1 MNYQKRELIKIKS
14 YFKIYYL
21 WVIDMIKDDMY
32 KKYIKNISDMLRAIN
47 KNNDEKIILISGAS
61 GMIGTVIIDILIY
74 MNDFKGYKY
83 KIYGLGRNEI
93 RAKEMFVNYGNRK
106 DFNFI
111 PCDINKNNIDI
122 GDVDYIIH
130 AASNTHP
137 VDYSGDPI
145 GTITANVIG
154 TNNLLEYAVSH
165 GCRRFVFLSSVEIY
179 GENKGDI
186 ERFDETYNG
195 YINCNTLRAGYPES
209 KRTGE
214 ALCQA
219 YGKKYNLD
227 FVIPRLCRVYGPTM
241 SLRDSKA
248 IAQFI
253 KNAANNED
261 IVLKSEGKQLYSYI
275 DVFQA
280 AYAVLFIMLRGENG
294 NAYNI
299 SADSGEW
306 CMRELADRIAS
317 HADKK
322 VVFDLPDEKEKA
334 GFSTA
339 TKALLDN
346 NKLKK
351 LGWQE
356 CFECNEILDYT
367 IDIVKARMMR

>member
-1 MNYQKRELIKIKS
+1 
-14 YFKIYYL
+14 
-21 WVIDMIKDDMY
+21 MIKDTLYWD
-32 KKYIKNISDMLRAIN
+32 YIKKVSSNLESRMPRGKCN
-47 KNNDEKIILISGAS
+47 ILISGVS
-61 GMIGTVIIDILIY
+61 GMIGAVLTDILLYSNRIY
-74 MNDFKGYKY
+74 STQYNVTG
-83 KIYGLGRNEI
+83 IGRGKSHAE
-93 RAKEMFVNYGNRK
+93 EMFSEYK
-106 DFNFI
+106 DDDSFRFVQH
-111 PCDINKNNIDI
+111 DINNALTEA
-122 GDVDYIIH
+122 GAVDYIIH

-137 VDYSGDPI
+137 VDYSTDPI

-253 KNAANNED
+253 KM
-261 IVLKSEGKQLYSYI
+261 QL
-275 DVFQA
+275 
-280 AYAVLFIMLRGENG
+280 
-294 NAYNI
+294 
-299 SADSGEW
+299 
-306 CMRELADRIAS
+306 
-317 HADKK
+317 
-322 VVFDLPDEKEKA
+322 
-334 GFSTA
+334 
-339 TKALLDN
+339 
-346 NKLKK
+346 
-351 LGWQE
+351 
-356 CFECNEILDYT
+356 
-367 IDIVKARMMR
+367 MMRT

>member
-1 MNYQKRELIKIKS
+1 
-14 YFKIYYL
+14 
-21 WVIDMIKDDMY
+21 MIKDTLYWD
-32 KKYIKNISDMLRAIN
+32 YIKTISSDLESRMIR
-47 KNNDEKIILISGAS
+47 EKHNILISGVS
-61 GMIGTVIIDILIY
+61 GMIGAVLTDILLY
-74 MNDFKGYKY
+74 SNRT
-83 KIYGLGRNEI
+83 YGTQYNVTGIGRDKSHAE
-93 RAKEMFVNYGNRK
+93 EMFSEYK
-106 DFNFI
+106 DDDGFRFI
-111 PCDINKNNIDI
+111 QHDINNAMTEA
-122 GDVDYIIH
+122 GAVDYIIH

-253 KNAANNED
+253 KNAANDED
-261 IVLKSEGKQLYSYI
+261 IVLKSEGK
-275 DVFQA
+275 
-280 AYAVLFIMLRGENG
+280 
-294 NAYNI
+294 
-299 SADSGEW
+299 
-306 CMRELADRIAS
+306 
-317 HADKK
+317 
-322 VVFDLPDEKEKA
+322 
-334 GFSTA
+334 
-339 TKALLDN
+339 
-346 NKLKK
+346 
-351 LGWQE
+351 
-356 CFECNEILDYT
+356 
-367 IDIVKARMMR
+367 

>member
-1 MNYQKRELIKIKS
+1 M
-14 YFKIYYL
+14 
-21 WVIDMIKDDMY
+21 
-32 KKYIKNISDMLRAIN
+32 
-47 KNNDEKIILISGAS
+47 
-61 GMIGTVIIDILIY
+61 
-74 MNDFKGYKY
+74 
-83 KIYGLGRNEI
+83 
-93 RAKEMFVNYGNRK
+93 
-106 DFNFI
+106 
-111 PCDINKNNIDI
+111 
-122 GDVDYIIH
+122 
-130 AASNTHP
+130 
-137 VDYSGDPI
+137 
-145 GTITANVIG
+145 
-154 TNNLLEYAVSH
+154 
-165 GCRRFVFLSSVEIY
+165 SSVEIY

-186 ERFDETYNG
+186 ERFDEIYNG

-253 KNAANNED
+253 KNAANDDD

-280 AYAVLFIMLRGENG
+280 AYAVLFIMLNGENG

-306 CMRELADRIAS
+306 YMRELADMAAS
-317 HADKK
+317 HAGKK

-367 IDIVKARMMR
+367 IEIVRKRIMR

>member
-1 MNYQKRELIKIKS
+1 
-14 YFKIYYL
+14 
-21 WVIDMIKDDMY
+21 MIKDESY
-32 KKYIKNISDMLRAIN
+32 WNYISIVSSSLESRMPRVKC
-47 KNNDEKIILISGAS
+47 KVLISGVS
-61 GMIGTVIIDILIY
+61 GMIGAVLTDILLFSNRTYGTQYNVI
-74 MNDFKGYKY
+74 
-83 KIYGLGRNEI
+83 GLGRSKSHAED
-93 RAKEMFVNYGNRK
+93 MFDEYEKSDYFKFVQH
-106 DFNFI
+106 
-111 PCDINKNNIDI
+111 DINQTIPEV
-122 GDVDYIIH
+122 GAVDYVIH

-186 ERFDETYNG
+186 ERFDEIYNG

-253 KNAANNED
+253 KNAANDDD

-275 DVFQA
+275 DVFQD
-280 AYAVLFIMLRGENG
+280 AYAVLFIMLNGENG

-306 CMRELADRIAS
+306 YMRELADMAAS
-317 HADKK
+317 HAGKK

-367 IDIVKARMMR
+367 IDIVRKRIMR

>member
-1 MNYQKRELIKIKS
+1 M
-14 YFKIYYL
+14 
-21 WVIDMIKDDMY
+21 MKDTLY
-32 KKYIKNISDMLRAIN
+32 WNYIKTVSSILENKMLRKKCN
-47 KNNDEKIILISGAS
+47 VLISGVS
-61 GMIGTVIIDILIY
+61 GMIGAVLTDILLFSNRTYGTQYNVI
-74 MNDFKGYKY
+74 
-83 KIYGLGRNEI
+83 GLGRSKSHSED
-93 RAKEMFVNYGNRK
+93 MFDEYEKSDYFKFVQH
-106 DFNFI
+106 
-111 PCDINKNNIDI
+111 DINQAIPEV
-122 GDVDYIIH
+122 GAVDCVIH

-253 KNAANNED
+253 KNAANDDD

-280 AYAVLFIMLRGENG
+280 AYAVLFIMLNGENG

-306 CMRELADRIAS
+306 YMRELADMAAS
-317 HADKK
+317 HAGKK

-367 IDIVKARMMR
+367 IDIVRKRIMR

>member
-1 MNYQKRELIKIKS
+1 
-14 YFKIYYL
+14 
-21 WVIDMIKDDMY
+21 
-32 KKYIKNISDMLRAIN
+32 
-47 KNNDEKIILISGAS
+47 
-61 GMIGTVIIDILIY
+61 
-74 MNDFKGYKY
+74 
-83 KIYGLGRNEI
+83 
-93 RAKEMFVNYGNRK
+93 
-106 DFNFI
+106 
-111 PCDINKNNIDI
+111 
-122 GDVDYIIH
+122 
-130 AASNTHP
+130 
-137 VDYSGDPI
+137 
-145 GTITANVIG
+145 
-154 TNNLLEYAVSH
+154 
-165 GCRRFVFLSSVEIY
+165 
-179 GENKGDI
+179 
-186 ERFDETYNG
+186 
-195 YINCNTLRAGYPES
+195 
-209 KRTGE
+209 
-214 ALCQA
+214 
-219 YGKKYNLD
+219 
-227 FVIPRLCRVYGPTM
+227 M

-280 AYAVLFIMLRGENG
+280 AYAVLFIMLSGENG

-306 CMRELADRIAS
+306 YMRELADMIAS
-317 HADKK
+317 HAGKK

-356 CFECNEILDYT
+356 CFGCNEILDYT

>member
-1 MNYQKRELIKIKS
+1 
-14 YFKIYYL
+14 
-21 WVIDMIKDDMY
+21 MIKNENY
-32 KKYIKNISDMLRAIN
+32 WNYIDIVSSNLESRMPRGKCN
-47 KNNDEKIILISGAS
+47 ILISGVS
-61 GMIGTVIIDILIY
+61 GMIGVVLTDILLY
-74 MNDFKGYKY
+74 SNR
-83 KIYGLGRNEI
+83 IYGTQYNVTGIGRGKSHAE
-93 RAKEMFVNYGNRK
+93 EMFSEYK
-106 DFNFI
+106 DDDGFRFVQH
-111 PCDINKNNIDI
+111 DINNALAEA
-122 GDVDYIIH
+122 GVVDYIIH

-137 VDYSGDPI
+137 VDYSIDPI

-186 ERFDETYNG
+186 ERFNETYNG

-253 KNAANNED
+253 KNAANDED

-280 AYAVLFIMLRGENG
+280 AYAVLFIMLSGESG

-306 CMRELADRIAS
+306 YMRELADMIAA
-317 HADKK
+317 HAGKK

-367 IDIVKARMMR
+367 IDIVKARMMMR

>member
-1 MNYQKRELIKIKS
+1 
-14 YFKIYYL
+14 
-21 WVIDMIKDDMY
+21 MIKDDIY
-32 KKYIKNISDMLRAIN
+32 IRYIKKISDMLMTIN
-47 KNNDEKIILISGAS
+47 KNNNEKNILISGAS

-74 MNDFKGYKY
+74 MNDFHGYKY
-83 KIYGLGRNEI
+83 KIYGLGRSEI
-93 RAKEMFVNYGNRK
+93 RAKDMFVNYENRN

-111 PCDINKNNIDI
+111 MCDINKNNIDI
-122 GDVDYIIH
+122 GAVDYIIH

-137 VDYSGDPI
+137 VDYSTDPI

-165 GCRRFVFLSSVEIY
+165 GCSRFVFLSSVEIY

-253 KNAANNED
+253 KNAANDED

-280 AYAVLFIMLRGENG
+280 AYAVLFIMLSGENG

-306 CMRELADRIAS
+306 YMRELADMIAA
-317 HADKK
+317 HAGKK

-367 IDIVKARMMR
+367 IDIVKARMMMR

>member
-1 MNYQKRELIKIKS
+1 MFSEY
-14 YFKIYYL
+14 
-21 WVIDMIKDDMY
+21 KDD
-32 KKYIKNISDMLRAIN
+32 DGFR
-47 KNNDEKIILISGAS
+47 
-61 GMIGTVIIDILIY
+61 
-74 MNDFKGYKY
+74 
-83 KIYGLGRNEI
+83 
-93 RAKEMFVNYGNRK
+93 
-106 DFNFI
+106 FI
-111 PCDINKNNIDI
+111 QHDINNAMTEA
-122 GDVDYIIH
+122 GAVDYIIH

-186 ERFDETYNG
+186 ERFDET
-195 YINCNTLRAGYPES
+195 
-209 KRTGE
+209 
-214 ALCQA
+214 CQA

-253 KNAANNED
+253 KNAANDED

-280 AYAVLFIMLRGENG
+280 AYAVLFIMLSGENG

-306 CMRELADRIAS
+306 YMRELADMIAS
-317 HADKK
+317 HAGKK
-322 VVFDLPDEKEKA
+322 VVFDLPDEKEKT

-367 IDIVKARMMR
+367 IDIVKARMMMR

>member
-1 MNYQKRELIKIKS
+1 
-14 YFKIYYL
+14 
-21 WVIDMIKDDMY
+21 MIKDESY
-32 KKYIKNISDMLRAIN
+32 WNYISIVSSSLESRMPRVKC
-47 KNNDEKIILISGAS
+47 KVLISGVS
-61 GMIGTVIIDILIY
+61 GMIGAVLTDILLFSNRTYGTQYNVI
-74 MNDFKGYKY
+74 
-83 KIYGLGRNEI
+83 GLGRSKSHAED
-93 RAKEMFVNYGNRK
+93 MFDEYEKSDYFKFVQH
-106 DFNFI
+106 
-111 PCDINKNNIDI
+111 DINQTIPEV
-122 GDVDYIIH
+122 GAVDYVIH

-186 ERFDETYNG
+186 ERFDEIYNG

-253 KNAANNED
+253 KNAANDDD
-261 IVLKSEGKQLYSYI
+261 I
-275 DVFQA
+275 
-280 AYAVLFIMLRGENG
+280 
-294 NAYNI
+294 
-299 SADSGEW
+299 
-306 CMRELADRIAS
+306 C
-317 HADKK
+317 
-322 VVFDLPDEKEKA
+322 
-334 GFSTA
+334 
-339 TKALLDN
+339 
-346 NKLKK
+346 
-351 LGWQE
+351 
-356 CFECNEILDYT
+356 
-367 IDIVKARMMR
+367 